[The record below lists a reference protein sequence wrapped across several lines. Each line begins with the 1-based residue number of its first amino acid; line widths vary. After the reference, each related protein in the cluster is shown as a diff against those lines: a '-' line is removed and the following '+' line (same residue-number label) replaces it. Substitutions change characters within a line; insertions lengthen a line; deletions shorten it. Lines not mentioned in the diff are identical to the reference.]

1 MILKKKLKNNL
12 LKKLKTHKN
21 QNQKNKI
28 KEKQSQLLVKNQL
41 KNQNQKKKKQL
52 KRRNQK
58 IKLKRTKK
66 AFQQL
71 KALRPLLK
79 LNLMNP
85 KSKMKTNIT
94 NISY

>member
-1 MILKKKLKNNL
+1 MLKKKLKNNL
-12 LKKLKTHKN
+12 LKKLKTIKN

-28 KEKQSQLLVKNQL
+28 KEKLIQLLVKKQL
-41 KNQNQKKKKQL
+41 KSQNQKKKKQL
-52 KRRNQK
+52 IKKSQK
-58 IKLKRTKK
+58 IKSKKTKK
-66 AFQQL
+66 VFQPL
-71 KALRPLLK
+71 NALRPLLK